1 MPKLTRKH
9 SSKGT
14 TFPLIRKKLD
24 TIRDSVSKKPSVDEF
39 CSLWKKLFGKTL
51 PKKLA
56 KEYIDIVEKNKGQS
70 GGYAGAP
77 LSYEM
82 RQPDGMLKT
91 VPYVESGFGFANENT
106 GQSGAKEYLG
116 SSAVPAD
123 ATNEFTKL
131 AGGGR
136 KTRKGKKRQSG
147 GAQWFG
153 MNSPPTSLQVAGIL
167 ASGGKGIVASPLPEV
182 NPGILRH

>member
-14 TFPLIRKKLD
+14 PFPLIRKKLD
-24 TIRDSVSKKPSVDEF
+24 TIRDSASKKPSVEEF
-39 CSLWKKLFGKTL
+39 CALWKKLFGKTL

-70 GGYAGAP
+70 GGYGGAP
-77 LSYEM
+77 LTYDM
-82 RQPDGMLKT
+82 RPPDVLTKT
-91 VPYVESGFGFANENT
+91 VPYVQSGFGFANENT

-116 SSAVPAD
+116 SSAVPPD
-123 ATNEFTKL
+123 ATNQFTKL
-131 AGGGR
+131 SGGAR
-136 KTRKGKKRQSG
+136 NTRKGKKRQSG

-153 MNSPPTSLQVAGIL
+153 MNSPPTTLQVAGIL
-167 ASGGKGIVASPLPEV
+167 ASGGKGISASPLPEV
-182 NPGILRH
+182 NTGIIRS